1 MHTVLDRLVQGV
13 LGAGGMLFGV
23 LAALGLAVAAFV
35 PALLGLLAFLLSPI
49 RAVLERLRPTGG

>member
-1 MHTVLDRLVQGV
+1 MRTVLHRLVQGV

-23 LAALGLAVAAFV
+23 LAAVGLALAAVV

-49 RAVLERLRPTGG
+49 RALLERLRPAGG